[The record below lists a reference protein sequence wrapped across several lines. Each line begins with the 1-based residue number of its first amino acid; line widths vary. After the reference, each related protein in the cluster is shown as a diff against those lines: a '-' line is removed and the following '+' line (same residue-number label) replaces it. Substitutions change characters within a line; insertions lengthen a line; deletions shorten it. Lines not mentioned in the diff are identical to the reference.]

1 MIGGFFM
8 TNRNIPIGNVVKDYK
23 IGNTRIKICDD
34 AYRDK
39 TPEEVQEI
47 LRRISQIG
55 FNALQEQFAKK

>member
-1 MIGGFFM
+1 M

-55 FNALQEQFAKK
+55 FNALQ